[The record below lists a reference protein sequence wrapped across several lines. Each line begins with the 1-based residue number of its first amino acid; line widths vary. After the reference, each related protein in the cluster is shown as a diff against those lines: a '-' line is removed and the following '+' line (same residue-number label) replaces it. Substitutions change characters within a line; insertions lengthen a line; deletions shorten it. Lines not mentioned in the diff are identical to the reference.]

1 MSRETESMILALLD
15 RAKHK
20 GATGAE
26 ISASMSEGFNIN
38 VRKGEVDT
46 VEFNRDKGLTMTLYC
61 GQRQGIVS
69 SSDFSEAALTHC
81 LDKAWYI
88 AQHTDEDPAAGL
100 APQDRMALKAMDLDL
115 YHPWQ
120 ITPEEAIPLLQEAE
134 VAALASD
141 NRISNSEGVNLNTHQ
156 SHYVYA
162 NSHGF
167 CGTLRSTSHSFSC
180 VLLASDKNGAMQRD
194 YDYTHS
200 RDANTLENFKEVAL
214 RAGQYTVQ
222 RLGAKTISTGK
233 MPVILSQR
241 MVSQFW
247 GELLSAINGA
257 NLYRDA
263 SFLKGCAGQPILN
276 ECVNIVED
284 PTLPRGWASSYFD
297 REGVATQKRNLVKE
311 GVLQG
316 YILNNY
322 SARKLG
328 LETTGNAGGAHN
340 ILVQSTGE
348 DEPALLQKMN
358 TGLWVTEIMG
368 MGVNLVTGDYSQG
381 ASGFWVENGLIQYP
395 VEGVTIAGNLKDMF
409 ANVMAIGTDVN
420 TRSYIQSGS
429 VLISEMMVAGKD

>member
-1 MSRETESMILALLD
+1 MSTQIEAMILRLLEK
-15 RAKHK
+15 AKQK
-20 GATGAE
+20 GATSAE
-26 ISASMSEGFNIN
+26 ISASMSYGFMVT

-46 VEFNRDKGLTMTLYC
+46 VEFNRDKGLSMTLYA
-61 GQRQGIVS
+61 GQRQGMVS
-69 SSDFSEAALTHC
+69 SSDFSETSLEHC

-100 APQDRMALKAMDLDL
+100 APKNRMASEIKDLDL

-120 ITPEEAIPLLQEAE
+120 IKPEEAIPLLQEAE
-134 VAALASD
+134 NSAIVSD
-141 NRISNSEGVNLNTHQ
+141 PRIHNSEGVNLNTHQ

-167 CGTLRSTSHSFSC
+167 CGSLNSTSHSFSC
-180 VLLASDKNGAMQRD
+180 SLLAQDKNGAMQRD
-194 YDYTHS
+194 YDYINS
-200 RDANTLENFKEVAL
+200 RNANGLEDFKKVAL
-214 RAGQYTVQ
+214 RAAKYAVQ

-233 MPVILSQR
+233 MPVLLSQR

-247 GELLSAINGA
+247 GELLSAISGG

-263 SFLKGCAGQPILN
+263 SFLKGKVGERVLN
-276 ECVNIVED
+276 ACVTIVED
-284 PTLPRGWASSYFD
+284 PTLPGAWASSYFD
-297 REGVATQKRNLVKE
+297 REGVATQKRELVKA

-316 YILNNY
+316 YILNHY
-322 SARKLG
+322 SACRLG

-348 DEPALLQKMN
+348 DEQALFQKMN
-358 TGLWVTEIMG
+358 TGLLVTEVMG

-381 ASGFWVENGLIQYP
+381 ASGFWIENGLIQHP

-409 ANVMAIGTDVN
+409 SQIVAIGTDVN
-420 TRSYIQSGS
+420 MRSYIQSGS

>member
-1 MSRETESMILALLD
+1 MSIQTESMILALLD

-20 GATGAE
+20 GATAAE
-26 ISASMSEGFNIN
+26 ISASMTEGFTVN

-46 VEFNRDKGLTMTLYC
+46 VEFNRDKGLTMILYC
-61 GQRQGIVS
+61 GQRQGMVS
-69 SSDFSEAALTHC
+69 SSDFSETALTHC
-81 LDKAWYI
+81 LDKAWTI
-88 AQHTDEDPAAGL
+88 AQNTDEDPAAGL
-100 APQDRMALKAMDLDL
+100 APKDRMALKAVDLDL
-115 YHPWQ
+115 CHPWQ
-120 ITPEEAIPLLQEAE
+120 ITPAEAIPLLQKTEA
-134 VAALASD
+134 AAIASD
-141 NRISNSEGVNLNTHQ
+141 SRISNSEGVNLNTHQ

-167 CGTLRSTSHSFSC
+167 CGTLHSTSHSFSC
-180 VLLASDKNGAMQRD
+180 VLLASDKSGAMQRD

-200 RDANTLENFKEVAL
+200 RDPRTLDNFEEVAL
-214 RAGQYTVQ
+214 RAAHYTVQ

-233 MPVILSQR
+233 TPVILSQR

-247 GELLSAINGA
+247 GELLSAINGG

-263 SFLKGCAGQPILN
+263 SFLKGCIGQPILN
-276 ECVNIVED
+276 KCVNIVED
-284 PTLPRGWASSYFD
+284 PLVPRGWASSYFD
-297 REGVATQKRNLVKE
+297 REGVATQKRNLVEK

-316 YILNNY
+316 YILNSY

-328 LETTGNAGGAHN
+328 LDTTGNAGGAHN

-348 DEPALLQKMN
+348 DEKTLLQKMD
-358 TGLWVTEIMG
+358 TGLLVTEVMG

-381 ASGFWVENGLIQYP
+381 ASGFWVEKGVIQHS

-409 ANVMAIGTDVN
+409 ANVIAIGTDVN